1 MLLNCVLI
9 LLNLWLMFL
18 DRFCIYFSLV
28 DFVEEDCIFKIS
40 LIIEV
45 KVFKKG
51 VIVLVIFFIIVV
63 NFLLLIFLRIVFL
76 VESVEFCEF
85 IFVKKDI
92 IKNVCSVIRLIFMIF
107 WVGNIID
114 DNLESKIKIV
124 FLKFNFNYV

>member
-1 MLLNCVLI
+1 
-9 LLNLWLMFL
+9 MFL

-28 DFVEEDCIFKIS
+28 DFVDEDCIFKIS

-51 VIVLVIFFIIVV
+51 IIVLVIFFIIVV

-76 VESVEFCEF
+76 VESVEFWEF

-92 IKNVCSVIRLIFMIF
+92 VKNVCSVIRLIFMIF